1 LSPVY
6 DAAFDLGLISF
17 RPDGQI
23 LLSPKLNKD
32 AAALGITGMERIDSL
47 TDEHHAFLDWHRKN
61 IFATPNG

>member
-23 LLSPKLNKD
+23 LLSPKLGND
-32 AAALGITGMERIDSL
+32 AAALGITGIEKIDSL
-47 TDEHHAFLDWHRKN
+47 TDEHHVFLDWHRKN
-61 IFATPNG
+61 IFATTNG